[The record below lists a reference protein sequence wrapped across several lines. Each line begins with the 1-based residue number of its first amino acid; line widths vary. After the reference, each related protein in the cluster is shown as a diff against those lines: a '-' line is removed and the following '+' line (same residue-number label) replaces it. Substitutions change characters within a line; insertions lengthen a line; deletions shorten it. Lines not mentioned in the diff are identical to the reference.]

1 MAPGRCE
8 RAPKAKAVPGRS
20 LASSGPVGE
29 ADAKLAKAVIEAER
43 GCPGSGA
50 PEASSRAG
58 ARVRTAEETRALPR
72 PSLRSHFTLA
82 QAPPDPRAEAQSRCQ
97 EERSLRA
104 AMFDRGAGGGGGL
117 RARGSVAECA
127 AWAPASAGGDGGEGL
142 RTRRGGLE
150 AWPRVCDVLGASRA
164 ARPRPLRL
172 QVRGAARL
180 GGARAARRSRAAGTD
195 LGGRTSPVAAG
206 CFPRPAC
213 PCRRS
218 PLSALRLIPRSGIS
232 LYLVFPRCRESLA
245 DFVACLR
252 QECGLQRDCPP
263 TSLPEPGQRPI
274 SSISQSPLTTP
285 GPDLCRE
292 SLS

>member
-20 LASSGPVGE
+20 LASSGPVGK
-29 ADAKLAKAVIEAER
+29 ADAKPAKAVIEGEARQGER

-58 ARVRTAEETRALPR
+58 ARVRTAEETRAPSR

-97 EERSLRA
+97 VERSLRA
-104 AMFDRGAGGGGGL
+104 AMFARGAGGGGGL

-127 AWAPASAGGDGGEGL
+127 ACAPVSAGGDGGEGL
-142 RTRRGGLE
+142 SARRGGLE

-180 GGARAARRSRAAGTD
+180 GGARGRA
-195 LGGRTSPVAAG
+195 
-206 CFPRPAC
+206 
-213 PCRRS
+213 
-218 PLSALRLIPRSGIS
+218 
-232 LYLVFPRCRESLA
+232 
-245 DFVACLR
+245 
-252 QECGLQRDCPP
+252 
-263 TSLPEPGQRPI
+263 
-274 SSISQSPLTTP
+274 
-285 GPDLCRE
+285 
-292 SLS
+292 